1 MTFSLGE
8 IEVMGKRA
16 ARGSGLSWG
25 LAEEAGKAA
34 RWLCAHDLPGADML
48 AELLGRNDGRC
59 YEDLVPVL
67 VEGIWQARSGQLC
80 PLIAGAALCDLACE
94 ISAGREI
101 NAGPT
106 AFPLLLAPAAAGVA
120 AMTGSAVALSW
131 PGVMII
137 LDQDGV
143 AIDGE
148 DAAVR
153 ARSAD
158 SVICRVASRTEIKG
172 GRRSNAVP
180 VDAET
185 WSRLGDFAH
194 RTFAPATEASRLAGA
209 GAELADN
216 D

>member
-16 ARGSGLSWG
+16 ARGAGLSWG

-34 RWLCAHDLPGADML
+34 RWLCANGLPGADML
-48 AELLGRNDGRC
+48 AELLSRNDGRC

-67 VEGIWQARSGQLC
+67 VDGVWQARSGQLC
-80 PLIAGAALCDLACE
+80 PLIAGAALSDLA
-94 ISAGREI
+94 REI
-101 NAGPT
+101 AMGRDINTGPT

-120 AMTGSAVALSW
+120 AITDAAVTLSW
-131 PGVMII
+131 PGVTIAI
-137 LDQDGV
+137 GPDGA
-143 AIDGE
+143 AIEGE

-158 SVICRVASRTEIKG
+158 GVTCRAASGAVIAG
-172 GRRSNAVP
+172 ARRRNAAP
-180 VDAET
+180 IDAET

-209 GAELADN
+209 GAGLADN